1 MVLTDRFSLAAMSL
15 LLLPSAMSFSTIFS
29 FGVRES
35 AFEEASA
42 LPSTYEIIM
51 DPVSSV
57 LMYFLPL
64 SRARMATRNSSS
76 SAVLSR

>member
-1 MVLTDRFSLAAMSL
+1 MVLTDRFSLAAISL

-35 AFEEASA
+35 AFEAASA